1 MFILFLKIPLDLF
14 IFIAFIF
21 LIFFLLRYKEL
32 QIVITLLIF
41 NGVRFNIHKFIC
53 RSLRSR
59 YDFICYN
66 IFISSFIIWSEDVIR
81 IPNSSLWSL
90 SISFF
95 HRGEQDQGN
104 VAIDDDDDDDDDSV
118 EQTFCHRE
126 RGVGSR
132 IDLRVIGNPNAVNLG
147 KLVSTS
153 SPRDLLLFPP
163 GMARKRIFASTVFT
177 RSGKFNLTL

>member
-1 MFILFLKIPLDLF
+1 
-14 IFIAFIF
+14 
-21 LIFFLLRYKEL
+21 
-32 QIVITLLIF
+32 
-41 NGVRFNIHKFIC
+41 
-53 RSLRSR
+53 
-59 YDFICYN
+59 
-66 IFISSFIIWSEDVIR
+66 VIR
-81 IPNSSLWSL
+81 ISNSSPWSL

-95 HRGEQDQGN
+95 HRGEHDQGN
-104 VAIDDDDDDDDDSV
+104 VAIDDDDDDDNDDDDSV
-118 EQTFCHRE
+118 EQTFCHGE

-163 GMARKRIFASTVFT
+163 GIARKRIFASTVFT